1 MNQMNRINQMVL
13 ALCAGLGITAAAL
26 PAAFHP
32 SVRIVYNPSASA
44 PLGWYWVQA
53 TASPRVGDYVLATLP
68 ADAAAL
74 AAQRGYLPAG
84 LPILKRIGAVSGQQ
98 VCWHEDVLAADGTAL
113 GHVLRNDRQDR
124 SLPAW
129 RQCRRLVNGELFLFS
144 TSHPASFDSRYFGPI
159 VVSDVLGQAVPLWT
173 WSAP

>member
-1 MNQMNRINQMVL
+1 MNRINRISL

-44 PLGWYWVQA
+44 PLGWYRVQA

-84 LPILKRIGAVSGQQ
+84 LPILKRIGAVSGQR
-98 VCWHEDVLAADGTAL
+98 VCWHEDVLAVDGTAL
-113 GHVLRNDRQDR
+113 GHVLRNDRQGR
-124 SLPAW
+124 PLPAW
-129 RQCRRLVNGELFLFS
+129 RQCRRLMEGELFLFS
-144 TSHPASFDSRYFGPI
+144 SSHPASFDSRYFGSI
-159 VVSDVLGQAVPLWT
+159 VLSAVQGQAIPLWT
-173 WSAP
+173 WSAL